1 MRLSAAWAAP
11 CPAKRTRGSWK
22 IGNMW
27 SGGDWPS
34 CCWRRANR
42 RRTVSALLDSFQ
54 AAKQFGLVTNLAA
67 WAAASI
73 ELQGADAV
81 SFIQRCYFCDPDR
94 KRDELVEVVKAMSLH
109 GTEGRTELRDQI
121 VSSYDVLLDVH
132 PQMMEYIVKDLI
144 AWKRFELKQRISN
157 IEAKG
162 AKLDFAAKKA
172 IRQYLG
178 STESG
183 Q

>member
-1 MRLSAAWAAP
+1 
-11 CPAKRTRGSWK
+11 
-22 IGNMW
+22 
-27 SGGDWPS
+27 
-34 CCWRRANR
+34 
-42 RRTVSALLDSFQ
+42 
-54 AAKQFGLVTNLAA
+54 
-67 WAAASI
+67 
-73 ELQGADAV
+73 
-81 SFIQRCYFCDPDR
+81 
-94 KRDELVEVVKAMSLH
+94 MSLH

-121 VSSYDVLLDVH
+121 MSSYDVLLDVH
-132 PQMMEYIVKDLI
+132 PQMIEYIVKDLI
-144 AWKRFELKQRISN
+144 AWKRFELTPRISN